1 MNGKRALVTGGNS
14 AIGSAICQELA
25 KDGFHVIV
33 HGHSH
38 PESSESVAS
47 TIQDKGGTAE
57 TVSFDLTEADATLQ
71 ALQGLLEQG
80 PVQVLVHNAGMF
92 HDAPMAGMTAEQ
104 WKQVIDVS
112 LNGFFHVT
120 QPLLLPMIRTRWGRI
135 ITISSLSGMIG
146 HRGQTNYA
154 AAKAGLHG
162 ASKSLAFE
170 VASRGI
176 TVNVVAPGLIQS
188 PSIEHTFTLE
198 QIESM
203 VPMKRVGQPEEV
215 AVVVGF
221 LASERASYLSGQVIG
236 VNGAMAS

>member
-25 KDGFHVIV
+25 RDGLHVIG

-38 PESSESVAS
+38 RESSESVAS
-47 TIQDKGGTAE
+47 TIQSGGGTAE
-57 TVSFDLTEADATLQ
+57 TVSFDLTVADATQ
-71 ALQGLLEQG
+71 MALRGLLEQG
-80 PVQVLVHNAGMF
+80 PIQVLVHNAGIF

-198 QIESM
+198 QIKSM
-203 VPMKRVGQPEEV
+203 VP
-215 AVVVGF
+215 
-221 LASERASYLSGQVIG
+221 
-236 VNGAMAS
+236 